1 MATFDSFSRDDDE
14 YLRFDSSFS
23 SAVAGEDEEAVHIS
37 DEMSGPHVSGQGSFP
52 PSPEPE
58 YGYGSDPIGMP
69 GLNGGDGEND
79 GGVFVSDGE
88 DTGPVLPP
96 PTEMQPEPGSAL
108 REWRRQNAL
117 VLEEKEKREK
127 ELRNQI
133 IAEAEEYKKAFYEKR
148 ILNVE
153 TNKVHN
159 REKEKIF
166 VANQEKF
173 HANADKHYWK
183 SISELIP
190 HEIVNIDKKRGKKDK
205 EKKPSVVVIQGPKPG
220 KPTDLARMRQILVKL
235 KHSLPPHMN
244 LPPPP
249 SPLDAAKDGGNKGAP
264 SKEGSPPVKE
274 QPAKDSEKTSTS

>member
-1 MATFDSFSRDDDE
+1 MDSFDSFPREDDE

-23 SAVAGEDEEAVHIS
+23 
-37 DEMSGPHVSGQGSFP
+37 
-52 PSPEPE
+52 
-58 YGYGSDPIGMP
+58 DPIGVP
-69 GLNGGDGEND
+69 GSKEDGEND

-96 PTEMQPEPGSAL
+96 PNGMQPEPGSAL
-108 REWRRQNAL
+108 REWNRQNAL
-117 VLEEKEKREK
+117 VLEEKEKKEK

-133 IAEAEEYKKAFYEKR
+133 LAEAEEYKKAFYEKR
-148 ILNVE
+148 KLSIE

-190 HEIVNIDKKRGKKDK
+190 HEIASIDKRRGKKDK
-205 EKKPSVVVIQGPKPG
+205 EKKPSVVVMQGPKPG
-220 KPTDLARMRQILVKL
+220 KPTDLSRMRQILIKL
-235 KHSLPPHMN
+235 KHSPPPHMN
-244 LPPPP
+244 PPPP
-249 SPLDAAKDGGNKGAP
+249 PPAAADATKDGVKKDTPSKGAKKDAP
-264 SKEGSPPVKE
+264 SKEGSPPVK
-274 QPAKDSEKTSTS
+274 QLPAKDGDKTSTS